1 MDIRPLLQ
9 LTTVMLAV
17 GALAYYGYGGW
28 DNEVAGLADDG
39 TGPDYIID
47 GMEAWQGDEKGHLI
61 RHFEGTRL
69 VHKPQPELFEVHQPV
84 IRLYSNG
91 KPLWHLRARNATS
104 PDPARDIWLLGQ
116 VVATRDPSQGQP
128 LRIETPRLH
137 ANPRI
142 NQLDTPDRVHIIGP
156 QGQLSGT
163 GLTADMQ
170 GKTLQFS
177 SAVEVRYAPSSP

>member
-28 DNEVAGLADDG
+28 DNEAAGLADDG
-39 TGPDYIID
+39 TGPDYIIE

-61 RHFEGTRL
+61 RHFEGARL
-69 VHKPQPELFEVHQPV
+69 VHKPLPELFEVHQPV

-91 KPLWHLRARNATS
+91 QPLWNLTAARATS
-104 PDPARDIWLLGQ
+104 PDPAHDIWLLGQ
-116 VVATRDPSQGQP
+116 VVATRDPSQGSP
-128 LRIETPRLH
+128 LRIETARLH

-142 NQLDTPDRVHIIGP
+142 NQIDTPDRVHVTGP

-163 GLTADMQ
+163 GMIADLQ
-170 GKTLQFS
+170 AKTLQFS
-177 SAVEVRYAPSSP
+177 SAVEVRYAPSY